1 MDPLTRVCR
10 RFVKH
15 FDVRLR
21 QHAALE
27 VVHGDKNSLAFPTM
41 ITARFFRTANGGE
54 KRWKVINHRFG
65 IRRAFQNEPTD
76 CGFTIEARRS
86 KLLAGLHTFRRKFT
100 LIFLES
106 FLRSFGCWV
115 GSRI

>member
-41 ITARFFRTANGGE
+41 ITARFFWTANGGE
-54 KRWKVINHRFG
+54 KRWKVINHRFS

-100 LIFLES
+100 LV
-106 FLRSFGCWV
+106 C
-115 GSRI
+115 